1 MRKALLVIRAGL
13 VASEWFLKGG
23 RRMMCGW
30 TRLQLPDTNKR
41 VALLCFFFFPFCFVF
56 FFFQMQVWY
65 FLFFN
70 ISASSENNNAV
81 VGGAEA
87 ASAALESCLSCIWS
101 RTLKD
106 WGTSSNKPNA
116 RSRDPK
122 ARVPVLHMF
131 SPSACAKQKSLKP
144 RQLQASNEWILAA
157 S

>member
-1 MRKALLVIRAGL
+1 MWLDE
-13 VASEWFLKGG
+13 ASTSRHQQESCCVVL
-23 RRMMCGW
+23 
-30 TRLQLPDTNKR
+30 
-41 VALLCFFFFPFCFVF
+41 FFFPFFC
-56 FFFQMQVWY
+56 FFQMQVWY

-70 ISASSENNNAV
+70 ISASSENNNAL

-106 WGTSSNKPNA
+106 WGTGSNKPNA
-116 RSRDPK
+116 RSHDPK
-122 ARVPVLHMF
+122 ARVPVLRMF

-157 S
+157 SRACGIISKAGDRRHSLRIIES